1 MTKPILTLVFCL
13 IASCTLSQTLLQPS
27 QIRVTTN
34 TFPMMTAVGVT
45 NLEQAIVWI
54 DANWHTKAGYAPT
67 NALDAYVSTNV
78 WTNAIS
84 STVTNLGPGST
95 TNILHFSQGSLV
107 FP

>member
-1 MTKPILTLVFCL
+1 MKKPILILVLAL
-13 IASCTLSQTLLQPS
+13 IGLSGASQTLLQPS

-95 TNILHFSQGSLV
+95 TNIQHFIQGRLV
-107 FP
+107 SP